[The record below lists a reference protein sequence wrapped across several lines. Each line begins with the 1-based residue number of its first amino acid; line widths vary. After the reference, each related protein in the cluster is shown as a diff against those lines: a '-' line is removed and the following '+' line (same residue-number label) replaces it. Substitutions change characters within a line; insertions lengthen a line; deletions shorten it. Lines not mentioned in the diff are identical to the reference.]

1 MNSWEQPR
9 PVNQIVLLGASN
21 LSRLLP
27 RVMATAQLICGRP
40 SRFLVAAG
48 HGRSFGV
55 YSRVGCRGL
64 PGITQCGL
72 WEDLVLEAPG
82 PTFALLTDLGNDIAY
97 EQSPEKLMRWV
108 CWCLERLADYKARTV
123 ITGLPLFRL
132 EQLTPWQY
140 YIFRTLL
147 FPGQSLTWEQALERV
162 RGVNQALWEVCQ
174 EQGATFIE
182 QRPEWYG
189 FDPIHILRRQSA
201 AAYHQ
206 ILSPWKTSGQV
217 SPLVPGKEFRWRWWL
232 WFLMPQYQRLFGFD
246 CYRKQPAGVLPDGST
261 ISLY

>member
-1 MNSWEQPR
+1 MNKWEQSR

-21 LSRLLP
+21 LSRSLP
-27 RVMATAQLICGRP
+27 RIVATAQLICGRP

-55 YSRVGCRGL
+55 YSRVGGRGL

-97 EQSPEKLMRWV
+97 GQLPEKLMRWV
-108 CWCLERLADYKARTV
+108 QWCLEQLAECRARTV
-123 ITGLPLFRL
+123 ITGLPLPRL
-132 EQLTPWQY
+132 EQLAPWQY
-140 YIFRTLL
+140 YAFRTLL
-147 FPGQSLTWEQALERV
+147 FPGQSLAWEQALARA
-162 RGVNQALWEVCQ
+162 RGVNQALRELCQ

-182 QRPEWYG
+182 QRLEWYG

-201 AAYHQ
+201 VAYYQ
-206 ILSPWKTSGQV
+206 ILSPWKAPGQV
-217 SPLVPGKEFRWRWWL
+217 SPLVLGKKLRWRWRL
-232 WFLMPQYQRLFGFD
+232 WFLGPQYQRLFGFD

-261 ISLY
+261 LSLY